1 MNYYIKIF
9 LNKEILEYANK
20 YSEITKEELT
30 NPKYIIEDTLNFI
43 KTNHKKYE
51 MHIASGADENDLR
64 YICEKLDLTKYFLS
78 ISGSPKIKSEIVKD
92 IVLDNSYEIN
102 ETILIGDSVNDFDSA
117 KHQRLARLAEVRRHG
132 PRRLR
137 VASYPVGADRPGG
150 RRRTVQPDADRTR
163 GRPGQ
168 LAALVPGGPNL
179 RLRRRPG
186 PRPGGD
192 APRRGVGAPVT
203 RLLIVHHTP
212 SPHCQGCW
220 RR

>member
-1 MNYYIKIF
+1 MIKNIIF
-9 LNKEILEYANK
+9 DFDGVILDSVPTKTEGFKKLFQNFSTDAVNKLVLYHELNGGKSRYVKIKYFFNELLHKDISEQEILEYANK

-117 KHQRLARLAEVRRHG
+117 KDNGIDFFAYNNQKLKSHYKYIDKLKDFQI
-132 PRRLR
+132 
-137 VASYPVGADRPGG
+137 
-150 RRRTVQPDADRTR
+150 
-163 GRPGQ
+163 
-168 LAALVPGGPNL
+168 N
-179 RLRRRPG
+179 
-186 PRPGGD
+186 
-192 APRRGVGAPVT
+192 
-203 RLLIVHHTP
+203 
-212 SPHCQGCW
+212 
-220 RR
+220 